1 MTRSAVQHVTA
12 VVTVDRRPETLID
25 AVRSITQQHRV
36 PDRVIIVTTSGT
48 IDPAVVA
55 ESTRELTDADL
66 DWHHVERPRT
76 PGRSLADELSAVME
90 PAEPGESS
98 GKSGE
103 SSTSDDRW
111 IWFLHDDA
119 VAEPHA
125 LQAVLRAVEV
135 SPSVALAGAKQV
147 ERARP
152 RHLLDVGVTMTHTG
166 HAVSMI
172 EPGEL
177 DQGQYDDRTDVLS
190 VSAPGM
196 LVREDVWRE
205 LDGVDP
211 ATPGPAAALDLCLRT
226 RLAGHR
232 VVVVP
237 RAVVRHGGHGEGLQ
251 ASRRER
257 HEAAAWMR
265 LKHSRARLTLPLL
278 WLWMMLSAVGSLAWS
293 LLIKEPGAGMARLG
307 GTLQGATRPFALLR
321 SRRRAR
327 STQTLSAVRAAS
339 IRDLRPRR
347 AQVRAYRRSVIDVSE
362 PDEVIGA
369 GTGSTHLDSEPTGGH
384 DDFTAL
390 ATPERNWVG
399 IGLVTALLLLGAVAV
414 LGLRSLLGAEAVAG
428 GSLAPLD
435 GSLRDLWETAV
446 SGWSESGVGFAAQP
460 GPFGLVLVLLGL
472 TGSASVSVVVLMILT
487 LPLAAAGAWTAAG
500 AIARSRAARFAV
512 ALAWGLAPTLLM
524 SIGQGRLGAI
534 LVHLLLPWLVL
545 SLMRATGSAAPR
557 RRDPGS
563 LHSDAPT
570 GPGTRGVISW
580 TGSGWTA
587 LLLALITAA
596 APSLLVPAVLSVLIL
611 AAVMRSR
618 GRALW
623 WTPALTLALFAPAV
637 VTHWNNLRAVLAD
650 PGVPLSF
657 TAAPGWQQ
665 LLGFP
670 TEFTADAG
678 LLAVPGLD
686 SLVPGFPWALLIA
699 LVIAGPLLIL
709 AVLGVFS
716 LRPAGTTARVGL
728 IVTAVGLATAWVATQ
743 ITVSVDSLGAPV
755 TLFTGPA
762 VSVVWLGLM
771 MAAVAGF
778 DLVHRLQRVA
788 VPAVALAMVGAVAVS
803 ATVWLVP
810 RLTGAE
816 SQDRQRAALEARATT
831 GESDPELSALT
842 ASSLIYPTSIRQVPA
857 TAADQAL
864 SELSTRTLII
874 SRSGEGV
881 TAAAVA
887 GAGEA
892 LNRSSGGVV
901 TRTLTGGIFTPES
914 AETDPADEAL
924 RTLAAELVAGT
935 TNDPRSQLT
944 SIGAAFVVLR
954 DPDGVD
960 QTTAA
965 NLDAVPGLTP
975 VGLTEHGWLWRVE
988 PASDNGAPVL
998 SDDTGSEPD
1007 TEARGFAVAR
1017 AAVQDDG
1024 GTTLALIPSEH
1035 GRFHA
1040 EVPAAEEEST
1050 ERRVVLA
1057 ERAHDRWSATYNGQ
1071 ALEATEAPEGWNQA
1085 FVLPAEAGELEIHY
1099 DAPVPRWYWVVPGV
1113 LLLIALL
1120 LAIPS
1125 PTRRTASRTQDRPLD
1140 AGDSAVDPLEDST
1153 DDDADWTAQR

>member
-1 MTRSAVQHVTA
+1 MTRSTVQHVTA

-25 AVRSITQQHRV
+25 AIRSVTQQHRA
-36 PDRVIIVTTSGT
+36 PERVIIVTTAGT

-55 ESTRELTDADL
+55 ESTRELTDADI
-66 DWHHVERPRT
+66 DWHHLERPRT
-76 PGRSLADELSAVME
+76 PGRSLADELAAELKTPAPSADQTGTE
-90 PAEPGESS
+90 
-98 GKSGE
+98 
-103 SSTSDDRW
+103 RW

-119 VAEPHA
+119 MAEPHA

-147 ERARP
+147 ERHRP

-166 HAVSMI
+166 HPVSMI

-196 LVREDVWRE
+196 LIREDVWTE
-205 LDGVDP
+205 LDGVDS
-211 ATPGPAAALDLCLRT
+211 ATPSPAAALDLCLRV

-237 RAVVRHGGHGEGLQ
+237 RSIIRHDGAGEGLQ
-251 ASRRER
+251 AARRER

-265 LKHSRARLTLPLL
+265 LKHYRGRLTLPLL
-278 WLWMMLSAVGSLAWS
+278 WLWMMLAALGSLAWS

-321 SRRRAR
+321 ARRRAR
-327 STQTLSAVRAAS
+327 STLRLSAARVAG
-339 IRDLRPRR
+339 IRDLRPSR

-362 PDEVIGA
+362 PDEVIGD
-369 GTGSTHLDSEPTGGH
+369 GTGTTHLDSEPTGGH

-399 IGLVTALLLLGAVAV
+399 IGLVVALLLLGTTAV

-428 GSLAPLD
+428 GALLPLD
-435 GSLRDLWETAV
+435 GSLRDLWESAT
-446 SGWSESGVGFAAQP
+446 SGWSEAGVGSAVQP
-460 GPFGLVLVLLGL
+460 GPFGLVLALLGL
-472 TGSASVSVVVLMILT
+472 TGSASVAVVVLMIIA

-500 AIARSRAARFAV
+500 AIARSRVARFAV
-512 ALAWGLAPTLLM
+512 ALAWGLAPTLLI

-534 LVHLLLPWLVL
+534 VVHLLLPWLVL
-545 SLMRATGSAAPR
+545 AVMRATGSAAPR

-563 LHSDAPT
+563 LLSDVHT
-570 GPGTRGVISW
+570 GPGTRGIISW

-596 APSLLVPAVLSVLIL
+596 APSLLVPGVLTVLLI

-623 WTPALTLALFAPAV
+623 WTPVLTLALFAPALI
-637 VTHWNNLRAVLAD
+637 THWNNLRAVLAD
-650 PGVPLSF
+650 PGVPLGF

-670 TEFTADAG
+670 TAFTADAG

-686 SLVPGFPWALLIA
+686 TLLPGFPWALVTA

-709 AVLGVFS
+709 AVLGAFS

-728 IVTAVGLATAWVATQ
+728 LVSGLGLVAAWVATQ
-743 ITVSVDSLGAPV
+743 ITVSIDAVGTPV

-762 VSVVWLGLM
+762 VSVVWLGLI

-778 DLVHRLQRVA
+778 DLVHRVQRRA
-788 VPAVALAMVGAVAVS
+788 VPAVAMAMVMAVAVS

-810 RLTGAE
+810 RFPGADTAE
-816 SQDRQRAALEARATT
+816 AQRAALEARATT

-842 ASSLIYPTSIRQVPA
+842 ASSLLYPTAQRQVPA

-864 SELSTRTLII
+864 GELSTRTLII
-874 SRSGEGV
+874 ARSGEGV
-881 TAAAVA
+881 SATAVA
-887 GAGEA
+887 GAGDT
-892 LNRSSGGVV
+892 LNRYSAGVV
-901 TRTLTGGIFTPES
+901 SRTLTGGLLTPENT
-914 AETDPADEAL
+914 AADPADEAL

-935 TNDPRSQLT
+935 TNDPRSQLQ

-975 VGLTEHGWLWRVE
+975 VGLTGQGWLWRVE
-988 PASDNGAPVL
+988 PTTENGAPVL
-998 SDDTGSEPD
+998 TEDDAGS
-1007 TEARGFAVAR
+1007 TEDARGFAVAR
-1017 AAVQDDG
+1017 AQVQDASGDI
-1024 GTTLALIPSEH
+1024 LALLPGEH
-1035 GRFHA
+1035 GRFDA
-1040 EVPAAEEEST
+1040 EVPAADDAET
-1050 ERRVVLA
+1050 ERLVVLA
-1057 ERAHDRWSATYNGQ
+1057 ERAHDRWSATYNGEP
-1071 ALEATEAPEGWNQA
+1071 LEATTAPEGWNQA
-1085 FVLPAEAGELEIHY
+1085 FALPAEAGTLEIHFE
-1099 DAPVPRWYWVVPGV
+1099 APVPRWYWVIPGV

-1125 PTRRTASRTQDRPLD
+1125 PTRRTASRTQDRPV
-1140 AGDSAVDPLEDST
+1140 AQGDSAVAALENST
-1153 DDDADWTAQR
+1153 DDEEWTAQR